1 MARKMKKA
9 LSLLL
14 ALTMAL
20 SLMSVTALAGE
31 KTDAAN
37 EALKT
42 AQGELARAKEALIA
56 AQGVQSGAQTAY
68 DAAKASYDAAVAAID
83 TTALTGA
90 ETAWKT
96 AQGETAKAQADL
108 DAAAAEL
115 TKAEEAQAALGEEA
129 TEEEKTA
136 AAQRVEEAGADKALA
151 ETTLSEKQGA
161 EGEMKTAYD
170 TAKSAYEAE
179 VAKVDATDVGIAYN
193 DAKKALNQANADL
206 SAAQETVTT
215 KEAAVKKAEED
226 VAGAMDAD
234 AADAVAAQIN
244 ALTDTSSPEEIRAA
258 RAAYEALTAVQ
269 KALISAETAGK
280 LQTAD
285 ASLYTIHTGMT
296 QEEVDA
302 AVSGASTITVQ
313 PGNYGAEKS
322 HIKIN
327 LTAGNQTVV
336 LSGDYNRL
344 MLVVLSEGNVLQ
356 AENARITGE
365 VSTVSNQSPALYIP
379 YGSLTLEGSLTI
391 EDHDY
396 GVILGYTDAGTEV
409 VSALTVAE
417 GAALQILGCQSASSS
432 SYDNGIVCAGTPY
445 FSNVDSQ
452 GDGTRGSAIATK
464 GVGVVRIS
472 VESNALV
479 RCENNYG
486 AGIFPLTVESLD
498 IDVKAGA
505 RVLLNSNGQGICLNT
520 DDGKGRYCE
529 KFTLTLNGAWL
540 ETCNNRSNG
549 ITGQSKPY
557 LLDVKNGSTF
567 KSDGNGAIGLNN
579 FFVKVADSDISVSN
593 NRSHG
598 ATNIAL
604 TMTDSNGTFSNNA
617 YVGLNVTKYNSG
629 ETATVISGSTISAEN
644 NGGPGI
650 RFFVSGGQ
658 TQVSDSK
665 IYADGNGNGT
675 SVYGYTVKPGDSGYW
690 AGIVGK
696 GDVVLTDSFVSS
708 VSAGGY
714 SLYNDSTAPGNL
726 YVSGT
731 DVVALNGGQS
741 DSDIFDDW
749 NSAKKNTG
757 RTVVTGGSLQ
767 ADSQKM
773 SGDALADGLN
783 DWIPDASADLSKGE
797 KQFGAPVNT
806 YGTALTRFDLNSEL
820 GHGTALTDNGDGTY
834 TFTTYDPN
842 AVDGDD
848 ANTYPAY
855 TYTFRYNTAG
865 EDLVE
870 GESGNAY
877 VWAPV
882 SVIHY
887 DATEGN
893 LVLGSSTAVEGDVA
907 LTNTRGDGSAV
918 GNAALGKANIDAT
931 DYTIYGGSLW
941 LSEGVQPTA
950 SRGGYNFSGW
960 FVRVENGTVVT
971 DWLEQCTT
979 NGAVDWTRFYNGL
992 NTQVT
997 GDTALAAL
1005 FGSADMAEVTVYAK
1019 WTTEPVVIPPD
1030 TPTPPST
1037 DPEDPGTDIPE
1048 EDPPQG
1054 EQPEDS
1060 TDIPEEDVPQGEA
1073 PVEEIPDEDVPQ
1085 GEAPKTGDVSLL
1097 YAALAGV
1104 SGLGLVGTCLLGRKK
1119 RDEE

>member
-42 AQGELARAKEALIA
+42 AQGELARAKENLLT
-56 AQGVQSGAQTAY
+56 AQGVQSEAQTAY
-68 DAAKASYDAAVAAID
+68 DAAKALYDAAVAAID
-83 TTALTGA
+83 TTALTEA
-90 ETAWKT
+90 ETAWQT

-136 AAQRVEEAGADKALA
+136 ADQRVKEAGAGKALA
-151 ETTLSEKQGA
+151 EITLSEKKGA
-161 EGEMKTAYD
+161 EGEKKGAYD
-170 TAKSAYEAE
+170 TAKAAYEAE
-179 VAKVDATDVGIAYN
+179 VEKVDATDVGIAYN

-226 VAGAMDAD
+226 VAGAMDVD
-234 AADAVAAQIN
+234 AADAVTAQIN

-258 RAAYEALTAVQ
+258 RAAYEALTAAQ
-269 KALISAETAGK
+269 KALVDGDVLDK

-296 QEEVDA
+296 QEDVDA

-379 YGSLTLEGSLTI
+379 HGSLTLEGSLTI

-396 GVILGYTDAGTEV
+396 GVILGYTNATADV

-445 FSNVDSQ
+445 FSYVDTQ

-464 GVGVVRIS
+464 GRGMIRIS

-486 AGIFPLTVESLD
+486 AGIYTINASDFNMTVDS
-498 IDVKAGA
+498 GA
-505 RVLLNSNGQGICLNT
+505 RVLLNSSGQGICMNT
-520 DDGKGRYCE
+520 DYTSA
-529 KFTLTLNGAWL
+529 FTMTLNGAWL

-557 LLDVKNGSTF
+557 LLDVKNGSTL
-567 KSDGNGAIGLNN
+567 KSDGNGGIGINN

-604 TMTDSNGTFSNNA
+604 TMTNSNGTFSNNA
-617 YVGLNVTKYNSG
+617 YIGLNVTKYNSG
-629 ETATVISGSTISAEN
+629 EEATVISGSTLSAEN

-650 RFFVSGGQ
+650 RFYVSGGQ

-877 VWAPV
+877 VWTPV

-1054 EQPEDS
+1054 ELPEEPGEE
-1060 TDIPEEDVPQGEA
+1060 IPEEDVPQGEV
-1073 PVEEIPDEDVPQ
+1073 PEEIPDEDVPQ

-1104 SGLGLVGTCLLGRKK
+1104 SGLGLAGTCLLGRKK
-1119 RDEE
+1119 RDE

>member
-42 AQGELARAKEALIA
+42 AQGELAQAKEALIA

-68 DAAKASYDAAVAAID
+68 DAAKAPYDAAVAAID
-83 TTALTGA
+83 TTALTEA
-90 ETAWKT
+90 ETAWQT

-108 DAAAAEL
+108 DAAEAEL
-115 TKAEEAQAALGEEA
+115 TEAEEAQAALGEDA
-129 TEEEKTA
+129 TAEDIDA
-136 AAQRVEEAGADKALA
+136 AAKAVADAQAAVDAA
-151 ETTLSEKQGA
+151 EITLSEKQGA
-161 EGEMKTAYD
+161 EDEKKTAYE
-170 TAKSAYEAE
+170 TAKVAYEAE

-234 AADAVAAQIN
+234 AAAAVTAQIG
-244 ALTDTSSPEEIRAA
+244 ALTEASSAEEIRAA
-258 RAAYEALTAVQ
+258 RAAYEALTAAQ
-269 KALISAETAGK
+269 KALVDGDVLDK

-296 QEEVDA
+296 QEDVDA

-396 GVILGYTDAGTEV
+396 GVILGYTNATADE

-432 SYDNGIVCAGTPY
+432 SYDNGIVCSGEDY
-445 FSNVDSQ
+445 FSYVDSQ

-464 GVGVVRIS
+464 GRGMIRIS
-472 VESNALV
+472 VDSNALV

-486 AGIFPLTVESLD
+486 AGIYTIDASDFNMTVDS
-498 IDVKAGA
+498 GA
-505 RVLLNSNGQGICLNT
+505 RVLLNNSGQGICMNT
-520 DDGKGRYCE
+520 DYTSA
-529 KFTLTLNGAWL
+529 FTLTLDGAWL

-557 LLDVKNGSTF
+557 LLDMMNGSTL
-567 KSDGNGAIGLNN
+567 KSDGNGAIGINN

-617 YVGLNVTKYNSG
+617 YVGLNITKYNSG
-629 ETATVISGSTISAEN
+629 EEATVISGSTLSAEN

-658 TQVSDSK
+658 TEVSDSK
-665 IYADGNGNGT
+665 LYADGNGNGT

-690 AGIVGK
+690 AGIAGE
-696 GDVVLTDSFVSS
+696 GDVVLTNSFVSS

-714 SLYNDSTAPGNL
+714 SLYNNSTAPSNL
-726 YVSGT
+726 YISGT
-731 DVVALNGGQS
+731 DVVALNGDQS

-783 DWIPDASADLSKGE
+783 DWIPDASTDLSKGE

-842 AVDGDD
+842 AVDGDG

-893 LVLGSSTAVEGDVA
+893 LVLGNSTAVEGDAA

-918 GNAALGKANIDAT
+918 GNTALGKANIDAT
-931 DYTIYGGSLW
+931 DYTVYGGSLW

-979 NGAVDWTRFYNGL
+979 NGTVDWTRFYNGL

-1005 FGSADMAEVTVYAK
+1005 FGSADMAEMTVYAK

-1030 TPTPPST
+1030 TPDPPT
-1037 DPEDPGTDIPE
+1037 DPEDPGEEIPE
-1048 EDPPQG
+1048 EPTPGG
-1054 EQPEDS
+1054 ELPEEPGEE
-1060 TDIPEEDVPQGEA
+1060 IPEEPTPGGEL
-1073 PVEEIPDEDVPQ
+1073 PEEIPDEDVPQ
-1085 GEAPKTGDVSLL
+1085 GEAPKTGDMSLL

-1104 SGLGLVGTCLLGRKK
+1104 SGLGLAGTCLLGRKK

>member
-1 MARKMKKA
+1 MAKKMKKA

-31 KTDAAN
+31 KTDAA
-37 EALKT
+37 
-42 AQGELARAKEALIA
+42 KEALET
-56 AQGVQSGAQTAY
+56 AQSELSLAKEELAVAQEAQIGAQTVY
-68 DAAKASYDAAVAAID
+68 DTAKAPYDEAVAGID
-83 TTALTGA
+83 TTALTEA
-90 ETAWKT
+90 ETAWKA
-96 AQGETAKAQADL
+96 AQEETAAAQTAFDQAADAL
-108 DAAAAEL
+108 TAAE
-115 TKAEEAQAALGEEA
+115 EEQAALGEDA

-136 AAQRVEEAGADKALA
+136 AAQKVEEAGADKAAA
-151 ETTLSEKQGA
+151 ETALSEKQEA
-161 EGEMKTAYD
+161 ESQKKAVYN
-170 TAKSAYEAE
+170 TAKAGYDAE
-179 VAKVDATDVGIAYN
+179 VAKVDATEVGTAYAA
-193 DAKKALNQANADL
+193 AKTALDEANKALA
-206 SAAQETVTT
+206 AAQEKVTA
-215 KEAAVKKAEED
+215 KEAAVKAAEEAVD
-226 VAGAMDAD
+226 GAMDAD
-234 AADAVAAQIN
+234 AADAVTAQIN
-244 ALTDTSSPEEIRAA
+244 ALTDDSSAEEIRAA
-258 RAAYEALTAVQ
+258 RAAYEALTAAQ
-269 KALISAETAGK
+269 KALVSTETVGK

-396 GVILGYTDAGTEV
+396 GVILGYTNATANE

-417 GAALQILGCQSASSS
+417 GAALQILGCQSAGSS
-432 SYDNGIVCAGTPY
+432 SYDNGIVCSGEDY
-445 FSNVDSQ
+445 FSYVDSQ

-464 GVGVVRIS
+464 GRGMIRIS

-486 AGIFPLTVESLD
+486 AGIYTIDASDFNMTVDS
-498 IDVKAGA
+498 GA
-505 RVLLNSNGQGICLNT
+505 RVLLNSSGQGICMNT
-520 DDGKGRYCE
+520 DYTSV
-529 KFTLTLNGAWL
+529 FTLTLDGAWL

-549 ITGQSKPY
+549 MTGQAKPY
-557 LLDVKNGSTF
+557 LLDITNGSTL
-567 KSDGNGAIGLNN
+567 KSDGNGGIGINN

-617 YVGLNVTKYNSG
+617 YIGLNITKYNSG
-629 ETATVISGSTISAEN
+629 EEATVISGSTISAEN

-650 RFFVSGGQ
+650 RFYVSGGQ

-665 IYADGNGNGT
+665 LYADGNGNGT
-675 SVYGYTVKPGDSGYW
+675 SVYGYTVKPSDSGYW

-696 GDVVLTDSFVSS
+696 GNVVLTNSFVSS

-726 YVSGT
+726 YISGT

-749 NSAKKNTG
+749 NSGKKNTG

-834 TFTTYDPN
+834 AFTTYDPN
-842 AVDGDD
+842 AVDGDS
-848 ANTYPAY
+848 ANTYPSY
-855 TYTFRYNTAG
+855 TYTFRYNATG

-893 LVLGSSTAVEGDVA
+893 LVLGNSTAVEGDVA

-918 GNAALGKANIDAT
+918 GNTALGKANIDAT
-931 DYTIYGGSLW
+931 DYTVYGGSLW

-979 NGAVDWTRFYNGL
+979 NGTVDWTQFYDGL

-1030 TPTPPST
+1030 TPDPTPDP
-1037 DPEDPGTDIPE
+1037 DPEDPTDIPDE
-1048 EDPPQG
+1048 NVPEG
-1054 EQPEDS
+1054 EL
-1060 TDIPEEDVPQGEA
+1060 PEEPGEEIPDENVPEGEL
-1073 PVEEIPDEDVPQ
+1073 PEEIPDEDVPQ

-1097 YAALAGV
+1097 YAAFAGV
-1104 SGLGLVGTCLLGRKK
+1104 SGLGLAGTCLLGGKK
-1119 RDEE
+1119 RRED